1 MGPES
6 PSLSTGCK
14 VAHFSLMHSV
24 CEDCY
29 RFAFDLGVIKKK
41 VQQNTDCLV
50 SQTLGG
56 LNESPNIYIQIMQ
69 KRYETQHN
77 MYM

>member
-14 VAHFSLMHSV
+14 VALMHSV
-24 CEDCY
+24 CEDRY

>member
-41 VQQNTDCLV
+41 KSTTKYRLL
-50 SQTLGG
+50 S
-56 LNESPNIYIQIMQ
+56 ESDPRWAQREPKYLHPNNA
-69 KRYETQHN
+69 KEV
-77 MYM
+77 